1 MIAPGTIDTPML
13 ERDLSGMNTAD
24 AGSFLERVRGA
35 NALGRIGTVDEVA
48 DVVVFV
54 VSDAA
59 RYVTGATIVADGGF
73 LAVKSF

>member
-1 MIAPGTIDTPML
+1 LRSAK
-13 ERDLSGMNTAD
+13 RARAD
-24 AGSFLERVRGA
+24 PRGGLGGDVAFL
-35 NALGRIGTVDEVA
+35 
-48 DVVVFV
+48 